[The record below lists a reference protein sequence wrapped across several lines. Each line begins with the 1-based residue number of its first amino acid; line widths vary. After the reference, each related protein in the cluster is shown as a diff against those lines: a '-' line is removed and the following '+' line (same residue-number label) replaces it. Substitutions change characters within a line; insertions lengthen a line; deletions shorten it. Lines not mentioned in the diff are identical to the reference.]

1 MMKVDESIQL
11 ENMKL
16 LKEICNLKTKMGELY
31 HQKGPCCPDYI
42 SLSLKLN
49 SVIHQYL
56 EEKIVNLN
64 VTSGV

>member
-11 ENMKL
+11 ENVML
-16 LKEICNLKTKMGELY
+16 LKEICTLKTKTSELY

-49 SVIHQYL
+49 SLVNQYL
-56 EEKIVNLN
+56 EEKIMTYN
-64 VTSGV
+64 VMGGD